1 MVFQPGHFDRAR
13 AMMESSSATPASHAK
28 KDVATSADAAKA
40 SAEAAK
46 ALEEQRVVV
55 VVLCFK
61 ILLN

>member
-28 KDVATSADAAKA
+28 KDVATSA
-40 SAEAAK
+40 EAAK